1 MRRSLTVVCLSVCV
15 LVAGACASTGATP
28 RPFPT
33 PGGSP
38 ASRSIPAPEAPEGVP
53 SAEPDAL
60 APEPGYGVAGTAL
73 SYRGVR
79 YRNGGSDPEGGFDC
93 SGLVWYVFARHGIP
107 VPRTVA
113 EQYRTGM
120 RVDGTELRAGDLV
133 FFNTTGGSPSHVGI
147 SIGGDQFVHAPSASG
162 EVRVEHLG
170 ASYWAERFV
179 GIRRMD

>member
-1 MRRSLTVVCLSVCV
+1 MRRLAIVCLPLCA
-15 LVAGACASTGATP
+15 LVTGACASTGATP

-38 ASRSIPAPEAPEGVP
+38 PPSSRPTPEAAVADP
-53 SAEPDAL
+53 SAEPGAL
-60 APEPGYGVAGTAL
+60 PTEPGYGVAGTAL
-73 SYRGVR
+73 SYRGVQ

-93 SGLVWYVFARHGIP
+93 SGFVWYVFARHGVP

-113 EQYRTGM
+113 EQYRRGM
-120 RVDGTELRAGDLV
+120 SVGGSELRAGDLV
-133 FFNTTGGSPSHVGI
+133 FFNTTGVSPSHVGI

-162 EVRVEHLG
+162 EVRVERLG

-179 GIRRMD
+179 GIKRLE